1 MLFIPFKVDLY
12 LNRLPVITLLICI
25 LCIGVYY
32 GQAENETAVKQ
43 AAESFCQEK
52 GETIWRLVLSKTAGA
67 ADQATCLEMLWEMH
81 LSDTP
86 EQVIER
92 FAAKGA
98 TVAGMNR
105 AADLELKRRVITSRF
120 AAFERVVPK
129 YDTQQLWY
137 QPDSWDV
144 KDMIT
149 ASFAHGSW
157 SHVIGNLFFFFAFA
171 AAIELMIGSILFTA
185 VILGLALGTNVFYSL
200 AMYSVAEPLP
210 TVGLSGVVMGVMTL
224 FTFFMPTERIKCF
237 LWFLLIVR
245 VIAVPA
251 WLLVVWYIGWDAYNL
266 FVLSDTRSGI
276 NLTAH
281 VSGAALGYLT
291 GVIFFRGRRR
301 EIKARM
307 VYRVLPAA

>member
-1 MLFIPFKVDLY
+1 MFFIPFKVDLFLY
-12 LNRLPVITLLICI
+12 RLPVVTLLVVI

-43 AAESFCQEK
+43 AAESFCKKK
-52 GETIWRLVLSKTAGA
+52 GETIWRVVLSKTAGA
-67 ADQATCLEMLWEMH
+67 ADPAACLELMWEIH

-86 EQVIER
+86 EQVIEK
-92 FAAKGA
+92 FAARGA

-105 AADLELKRRVITSRF
+105 ADDLELKRRVITDRF
-120 AAFERVVPK
+120 AAFERDVPK

-171 AAIELMIGSILFTA
+171 AAIELIVGPIFFTA
-185 VILGLALGTNVFYSL
+185 VILGLAVGTNIFYSL

-224 FTFFMPTERIKCF
+224 FTFFMPRERIKCF
-237 LWFLLIVR
+237 FWFLLIVR
-245 VIAVPA
+245 VLSVPA
-251 WLLVVWYIGWDAYNL
+251 WLLVVWYIGWDAYDL
-266 FVLSDTRSGI
+266 FVLSDTRSGV

-281 VSGAALGYLT
+281 VSGAALGYLI
-291 GVIFFRGRRR
+291 GVIFFRERRR
-301 EIKARM
+301 KIKAQM
-307 VYRVLPAA
+307 IAQELPAI